1 MNKMLFCFF
10 DVILSLIENNYIF
23 DLMCWFFAIDVC
35 VYKGVIYN
43 QGNTWTDGCD
53 YSCECIDADNGLY
66 KCTDR

>member
-1 MNKMLFCFF
+1 MLHVSCFF
-10 DVILSLIENNYIF
+10 VVILSLIENYMVMF
-23 DLMCWFFAIDVC
+23 VFIDVC

-53 YSCECIDADNGLY
+53 YSCECIDAEKGLY